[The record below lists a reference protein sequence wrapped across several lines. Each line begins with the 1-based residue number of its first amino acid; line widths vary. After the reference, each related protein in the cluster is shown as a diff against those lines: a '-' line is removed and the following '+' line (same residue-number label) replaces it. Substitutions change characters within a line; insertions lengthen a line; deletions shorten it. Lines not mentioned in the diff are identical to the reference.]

1 MNIKLISRALG
12 VVLCCEAVAMLPSLG
27 LAWAGQGSDT
37 PAFMASIAITS
48 VAGLA
53 LLITKPRTMQVG
65 YKEGF
70 IVATLAWLILSI
82 FGALPFYLS
91 GATPHLVDALFE
103 SISGFT
109 TTGAS
114 VIVDVETLPQGILF
128 WRSFTHWLG
137 GMGIIV
143 LTLALMPSLNVA
155 GFRMFK
161 AEVPGPTKSKVLP
174 KVAQTARELYKV
186 YLIFTLAQIL
196 LLKLAGMPWFDS
208 FIHTFATVGTGG
220 FSSKNSSIAAYDSVP
235 VELITV
241 FFMILCGI
249 NFTIH
254 FSLLRGNFRTFYKDP
269 ETRAYLG
276 IIAVAVGFIT
286 INLINDAGYD
296 LVKALQQ
303 ALFHVSS
310 VITSTGFMAEDI
322 YQWPDFSRYL
332 LVLLMFT
339 GACSGSTACGIKV
352 IRIIIIFKSLS
363 NQLARLTHPQAVIPV
378 RLGKT
383 VIPQEVVTTVQNFF
397 VLFIASMV
405 FAIGILVAMGV
416 DITTAVTVVATC
428 ISCLGVVDSPATLA
442 SLPAAA
448 KLVLGFCMFIG
459 RLELFTVL
467 VVLNIKFWK

>member
-12 VVLCCEAVAMLPSLG
+12 VVLCCEAVGMLPSLG
-27 LAWAGQGSDT
+27 FSLAEQGSDT
-37 PAFMASIAITS
+37 SAFLASIAITS
-48 VAGLA
+48 MAGLA
-53 LLITKPRTMQVG
+53 LFVIKPRTKQVG

-70 IVATLAWLILSI
+70 IVATLAWFILSI
-82 FGALPFYLS
+82 FGAIPFYLS
-91 GATPHLVDALFE
+91 GTTPRLVDALFE

-109 TTGAS
+109 TTGAT
-114 VIVDVETLPQGILF
+114 VLVDVESLPQGILF
-128 WRSFTHWLG
+128 WRSFTNWLG

-208 FIHTFATVGTGG
+208 FIHTFGTVGTGG
-220 FSSKNSSIAAYDSVP
+220 FSSKNNGIAYYDSLP
-235 VELITV
+235 IELIIC

-254 FSLLRGNFRTFYKDP
+254 FSLLRGNLLAFFKDP
-269 ETRAYLG
+269 ETKVYLS
-276 IIAVAVGFIT
+276 IIAVVICFIT
-286 INLINDAGYD
+286 INLVNGLGYGINEAFRR
-296 LVKALQQ
+296 
-303 ALFHVSS
+303 ALFHVVSIIS
-310 VITSTGFMAEDI
+310 STGYMATDL
-322 YQWPDFSRYL
+322 YQWPDFSQYL
-332 LVLLMFT
+332 LVLLMFI
-339 GACSGSTACGIKV
+339 GGSSGSTACGLKV
-352 IRIIIIFKSLS
+352 IRMIIIFKSLS

-383 VIPQEVVTTVQNFF
+383 VIQPEVVQTVQNFF
-397 VLFIASMV
+397 ILFMMSMGL
-405 FAIGILVAMGV
+405 AIGLLVAMGV
-416 DITTAVTVVATC
+416 DVTTATSVVAAS
-428 ISCLGVVDSPATLA
+428 ISCLGVATSPEVFIN
-442 SLPAAA
+442 LPAAA
-448 KLVLGFCMFIG
+448 KLVLTFCMFIG

-467 VVLNIKFWK
+467 VVLNLKSWK

>member
-27 LAWAGQGSDT
+27 ISWAEQGSDT
-37 PAFMASIAITS
+37 PAFMASIAITAI
-48 VAGLA
+48 AGSA
-53 LLITKPRTMQVG
+53 LLITKPRTIQVG

-82 FGALPFYLS
+82 FGAIPFYLS
-91 GATPHLVDALFE
+91 GTIPHLVDALFE

-114 VIVDVETLPQGILF
+114 VIVDVETLPRGILF
-128 WRSFTHWLG
+128 WRSFTHWWG

-174 KVAQTARELYKV
+174 KVAKTARELYKV
-186 YLIFTLAQIL
+186 YLIITLAQIA
-196 LLKLAGMPWFDS
+196 LLKLAGMSWFDS
-208 FIHTFATVGTGG
+208 CIHTFGTVGTGG

-235 VELITV
+235 IELITV

-254 FSLLRGNFRTFYKDP
+254 YNLLRGNFRAFYKDP
-269 ETRAYLG
+269 ETRVYLSF
-276 IIAVAVGFIT
+276 IAIAVGCIT
-286 INLINDAGYD
+286 LNLINDAGYD
-296 LVKALQQ
+296 LAKAIRQ
-303 ALFHVSS
+303 ALFHVTA
-310 VITSTGFMAEDI
+310 VISSTGFLAEDI
-322 YQWPDFSRYL
+322 FQWPDFSRYL
-332 LVLLMFT
+332 LALLMLT

-363 NQLARLTHPQAVIPV
+363 SQFARLTHPQAVVPV
-378 RLGKT
+378 RLGNT

-405 FAIGILVAMGV
+405 FAMGLLIAMGV
-416 DITTAVTVVATC
+416 DITTAIMLVATS
-428 ISCLGVVDSPATLA
+428 ISCLGVVDSPTTLLNL
-442 SLPAAA
+442 SAAA
-448 KLVLGFCMFIG
+448 KLVLTFCMFIG